1 MDNTVVGVYDSYAQA
16 QNAMNEL
23 LSAGFSRSDVQLSPD
38 SDRTTATPGNTT
50 SAETHESH
58 GGSGI
63 GNFFRSLFGM
73 DDDAEQRDV
82 YSEAV
87 RRGSCVLTVNADTE
101 EQRDRAADIM
111 NRYDPIDIDERSSTW
126 KSQGWSSYD
135 ESAPMFTDSEIEKD
149 RTMYGQGRDMSRTDV
164 GMGTSGDTM
173 RDTTT
178 AQNLSGDTMR
188 DTATT
193 QNLSSDMTRDRTMT
207 GDQGMTRIPVV
218 EEELKV
224 GKRMVQRGGVRIFTR
239 VRETPVNEQVQLRE
253 EHVRVERH
261 AVDQPASEAD
271 LAAFKEG
278 SMELREMGEEAVVSK
293 SARVVEEVVVG
304 KEVTEQTKDINDT
317 VRRTDVDVEQLGAS
331 GATRTAGMDGG
342 MRTDM
347 ADTAM
352 TSDDSDYRTHWQ
364 NAYGQSGGRYEDY
377 DAAYRYGSTMAGSG
391 RFQNYQWTDAEP
403 QLRSDWESNHPETA
417 WDKVKDAVRYGAERV
432 SGKHHRS

>member
-1 MDNTVVGVYDSYAQA
+1 MENTVVGVYDSYSQA

-23 LSAGFSRSDVQLSPD
+23 LSAGFSRSDVQLNPD
-38 SDRTTATPGNTT
+38 SDRTTAEPGNVT
-50 SAETHESH
+50 SAETRESH

-73 DDDAEQRDV
+73 DDEAEHRDV

-87 RRGSCVLTVNADTE
+87 RRGSCVLTVNAGSEAD
-101 EQRDRAADIM
+101 RDRAADIM
-111 NRYDPIDIDERSSTW
+111 NRYDPIDIDERSSSW
-126 KSQGWSSYD
+126 KSQGWTGYD
-135 ESAPMFTDSEIEKD
+135 ESAPMYTDSEIEKD
-149 RTMYGQGRDMSRTDV
+149 RTLYGQGRDMSRTDA

-173 RDTTT
+173 RDSTT
-178 AQNLSGDTMR
+178 AGHLAGAGMGMSGDT
-188 DTATT
+188 
-193 QNLSSDMTRDRTMT
+193 TRDRTMAS
-207 GDQGMTRIPVV
+207 DQDSTRIPIV
-218 EEELKV
+218 EEQLKV

-239 VRETPVNEQVQLRE
+239 MRETPVNEQVQLRE
-253 EHVRVERH
+253 EHVKVERH

-278 SMELREMGEEAVVSK
+278 SVEMREMGEEAVVSK

-304 KEVTEQTKDINDT
+304 KEVTQQTKEINDT

-331 GATRTAGMDGG
+331 GATRTG
-342 MRTDM
+342 M
-347 ADTAM
+347 ADTSM

-364 NAYGQSGGRYEDY
+364 TAYGQSGGRYEDY
-377 DAAYRYGSTMAGSG
+377 DDAYRYGSTMAGSG
-391 RFQNYQWTDAEP
+391 RFKNYQWTDAEP

-432 SGKHHRS
+432 SGKQHRS